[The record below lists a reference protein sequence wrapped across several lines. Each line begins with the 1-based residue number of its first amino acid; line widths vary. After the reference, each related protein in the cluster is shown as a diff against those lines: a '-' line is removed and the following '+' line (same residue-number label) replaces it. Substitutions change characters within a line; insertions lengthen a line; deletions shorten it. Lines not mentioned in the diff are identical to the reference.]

1 MMAAMARYEHEV
13 MNAVGLRGTV
23 TVAELAS
30 LLDVSEQTVRRVIR
44 PMVQRGEV
52 AKVHGAVV
60 ANHQTGPRGAGG
72 EAPFLARMNVNQ
84 RAKLAIAA
92 EVATLIADGDSIAL
106 DSGSTTGFIAQALR
120 QHRALTIVTN
130 SSFIATSLAT
140 IPGNRVHMAGVEL
153 RNHDGASFDR
163 AAFAVVSAMKVRCAI
178 LSTSAVDSE
187 RGFMVHE
194 HCEAEM
200 SSTMAD
206 IADVRIVAVDHTKFG
221 TIGLVALA
229 PLRRGD
235 HVVTDA
241 KPARGFAS
249 VLGNATV
256 RVARRSS
263 S

>member
-1 MMAAMARYEHEV
+1 MARYEHEV

-30 LLDVSEQTVRRVIR
+30 LLDVSEQTIRRVVR
-44 PMVQRGEV
+44 PMAERGDV

-60 ANHQTGPRGAGG
+60 ANHTAGGAGAA
-72 EAPFLARMNVNQ
+72 EAPFLTRMNINQ

-92 EVATLIADGDSIAL
+92 EVATIIADGDSIAL
-106 DSGSTTGFIAQALR
+106 DSGSTTGCIAQALR
-120 QHRALTIVTN
+120 QHRGLTVVTN

-163 AAFAVVSAMKVRCAI
+163 AAFAVVASMKVRYAI
-178 LSTSAVDSE
+178 LSTSAVDRR
-187 RGFMVHE
+187 RGCMVHE
-194 HCEAEM
+194 HAEAEM
-200 SSTMAD
+200 SATMAA

-221 TIGLVALA
+221 GTGLAALP
-229 PLRRGD
+229 PLRGGD

-241 KPARGFAS
+241 APPRGFAA
-249 VLGNATV
+249 VLRPATV
-256 RVARRSS
+256 HVARPSGT
-263 S
+263 